1 MKLTDKKKDA
11 ARKMALHARIDILNH
26 KKMKGR
32 ESLNSVGKNEGETM
46 YLGKNENN
54 RA

>member
-1 MKLTDKKKDA
+1 MKLTDKKKSLA
-11 ARKMALHARIDILNH
+11 
-26 KKMKGR
+26 KKMLRQKGR
-32 ESLNSVGKNEGETM
+32 ESLYMPKSKTGKNEGETM